1 VKNGLQGKMNKTKK
15 VALKKQKKKKK
26 KLEAK
31 RKAGEIPA

>member
-1 VKNGLQGKMNKTKK
+1 MNKTKK